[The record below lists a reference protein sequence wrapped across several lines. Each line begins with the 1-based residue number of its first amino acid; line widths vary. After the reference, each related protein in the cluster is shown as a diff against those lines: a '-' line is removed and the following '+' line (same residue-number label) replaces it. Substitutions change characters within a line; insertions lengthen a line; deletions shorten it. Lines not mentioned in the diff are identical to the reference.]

1 MKYSI
6 LAATS
11 LLVPVSALALS
22 WHSDDV
28 NFTDGPFGTG
38 AQAAIDLLA
47 AEGIVQGYPD
57 GTFHPERTLN
67 RAEFVKI
74 ALNAAPNRPA
84 EADTLDCFPDVR
96 ATDWF
101 AQYVCAAKEA
111 GVLAGY
117 PDGMFHPE
125 RAVNYAEAVKILV
138 NLFDVP
144 VNVREREVWYAP
156 FMNAARGIGTV
167 LPYPLAMDASLERG
181 QMAQLAAA
189 FVAEH
194 AGELET
200 YRLLEAGEPL
210 PVQSSSSSSS
220 SGMQSSSSQVSS
232 SSSSSS
238 SSAGL
243 SLTVPTRSH
252 FLLSGMPSD
261 SLVRFAFTP
270 EKSGRVTYAEV
281 RLDRRVESL
290 SGILLTDGTH
300 EALLVKEPLD
310 SLDRRY
316 KADIASGSL
325 LLTASADGKPSYLYV
340 RAVMKSPVIS
350 EELMLVRSVNVSVTS
365 SDRSGTYETAG
376 TPDVL
381 VEHQSAHAEITGM
394 TNGGPAEGVLALGK
408 KMAVGT
414 FGVLSRS
421 QSDVIP
427 AITDLEFMVS
437 QKSVTTANW
446 FLSQPGSS
454 QKHACSAM
462 QNATVIRCSSIAPSI
477 GTVLSGNALTL
488 NADINVIGS
497 GAYLQVALLDPG
509 TLGTTGAVQWT
520 DGFGR
525 FRWLDVL
532 PPVVKGTLW
541 R

>member
-22 WHSDDV
+22 WHSDTL
-28 NFTDGPFGTG
+28 NFTDEPFGTG

-74 ALNAAPNRPA
+74 ALNAAPDRPA

-220 SGMQSSSSQVSS
+220 EVQSSSSQVSS

-238 SSAGL
+238 SSAYTG
-243 SLTVPTRSH
+243 LTVPTRSH

-300 EALLVKEPLD
+300 EALLVKDPLD

-381 VEHQSAHAEITGM
+381 VEHQSAQAEITGI
-394 TNGGPAEGVLALGK
+394 TNTGAAEGILATGK
-408 KMAVGT
+408 KLLIGS
-414 FGVLSRS
+414 FGVKTRS
-421 QSDVIP
+421 QTDVLP
-427 AITDLEFMVS
+427 VITDMEFTVN
-437 QKSVTTANW
+437 QKNVTTANW

-454 QKHACSAM
+454 QKHTCSAM
-462 QNATVIRCSSIAPSI
+462 QNGSLIRCAAIVTSI
-477 GTVLSGNALTL
+477 GTVLAGTSLTL
-488 NADINVIGS
+488 NADVNSVGS
-497 GAYLQVALLDPG
+497 GAFLQAALLDPG

-532 PPVVKGTLW
+532 PPIVKSTLW
-541 R
+541 H